1 MAASGASSSFEWH
14 GGGVELGAA
23 EETRAHGGGAGMRPP
38 GMWSFGVEGINT
50 TADAGTSAS
59 GGVGSFGW
67 NDGGVGLGADDEQR
81 HEWRHLRVGAERP
94 HGLQQQRHGV
104 IGTLFLS
111 VHGSVM
117 GVVGVMVD
125 VSTVQS
131 SATSGAVFMSACG
144 RVAYKNSGVGSASP

>member
-104 IGTLFLS
+104 IGTLLLCRC
-111 VHGSVM
+111 
-117 GVVGVMVD
+117 
-125 VSTVQS
+125 T
-131 SATSGAVFMSACG
+131 GASWVLW
-144 RVAYKNSGVGSASP
+144 V